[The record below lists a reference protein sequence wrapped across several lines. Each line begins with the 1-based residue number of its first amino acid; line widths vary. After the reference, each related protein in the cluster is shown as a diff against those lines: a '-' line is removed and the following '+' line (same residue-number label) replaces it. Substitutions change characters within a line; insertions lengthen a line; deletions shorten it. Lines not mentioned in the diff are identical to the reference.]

1 MVTPK
6 ADIFRGPSGFLS
18 DEAQIRR
25 LSGAEMGSFCS
36 VGTRCE
42 IPAGEVLFRRGEIG
56 QCMFII
62 DSGRIRLDFAGHVQ
76 SKTLGER
83 EFFGELALFIGHHA
97 RMADAVA
104 DTDCELWSV
113 DQPGFDILLQSQ
125 PDRMVQFMR
134 RSFSYLVA
142 SEQRLVLGLQ
152 RRNEDLMRAM
162 ESLRQTRGE
171 LHRAED
177 QVRTDDMTG
186 LSNRRGLYNYLDHL
200 APPGND
206 LQLGLLLIDL
216 DRFKQINDQC
226 GHMVGDEILCA
237 IARLVSD
244 MAEGNDLACR
254 LGGDEFALLCHVSSA
269 GELCDRANRIL
280 EGVRHLEFSDL
291 GQPHLLASVSIGGAL
306 CNYMDGWSSWYS
318 DVDRALY
325 SVKAIGGDGWHVA
338 GLTDAES

>member
-1 MVTPK
+1 M
-6 ADIFRGPSGFLS
+6 S
-18 DEAQIRR
+18 DDAYIRR

-36 VGTRCE
+36 VGTRCTVA
-42 IPAGEVLFRRGEIG
+42 AGQVLFRRGEIG

-62 DSGRIRLDFAGHVQ
+62 DSGQIRLDFSGHMQ
-76 SKTLGER
+76 NKTLGER

-104 DTDCELWSV
+104 VTDCELWSV

-142 SEQRLVLGLQ
+142 SEQQLVLGLQ
-152 RRNEDLMRAM
+152 RRNEDLIRAM
-162 ESLRQTRGE
+162 ESLRKTRGE
-171 LHRAED
+171 LTRAED

-186 LSNRRGLYNYLDHL
+186 LCNRRGLYAYLDNL
-200 APPGND
+200 SPPSGD

-226 GHMVGDEILCA
+226 GHMVGDEVLCA
-237 IARLVSD
+237 VARVVSD
-244 MAEGNDLACR
+244 ATRNCDLACR
-254 LGGDEFALLCHVSSA
+254 LGGDEFALLCHVNTS
-269 GELCDRANRIL
+269 GELCERANQIL
-280 EGVRHLEFSDL
+280 EGVRRL
-291 GQPHLLASVSIGGAL
+291 GFAEVDQPQLLASVSIGGGL
-306 CNYMDGWSSWYS
+306 CRYIDGWSVWYS
-318 DVDRALY
+318 DIDRALY

-338 GLTDAES
+338 GLTDAET

>member
-1 MVTPK
+1 VLTPK
-6 ADIFRGPSGFLS
+6 ADIARGKPGYLS
-18 DEAQIRR
+18 EEAQIRR

-42 IPAGEVLFRRGEIG
+42 IPAGHVLFRRGEIG
-56 QCMFII
+56 QCMFLI

-104 DTDCELWSV
+104 ETDCELWSV

-125 PDRMVQFMR
+125 PERMVQFMR

-162 ESLRQTRGE
+162 ESLRQTRGD

-186 LSNRRGLYNYLDHL
+186 LHNRRGLYNYLDSL
-200 APPGND
+200 TPPSGNQ
-206 LQLGLLLIDL
+206 QLGLLLIDL

-226 GHMVGDEILCA
+226 GHMVGDEVLCA
-237 IARLVSD
+237 VARLVEETAGSSD
-244 MAEGNDLACR
+244 MACR
-254 LGGDEFALLCHVSSA
+254 LGGDEFALLCHVASA
-269 GELCDRANRIL
+269 GDLCERANRIL
-280 EGVRHLEFSDL
+280 EGVRHLEFSHLD
-291 GQPHLLASVSIGGAL
+291 QPQLLASVSIGGAL
-306 CNYMDGWSSWYS
+306 CRFMDGWSAWYS

-338 GLTDAES
+338 GLTDVET